1 MEEKMRYYVLV
12 DRDYGTARIAEVEEE
27 ARYAC
32 VERHS
37 PDANERVELD
47 TASYEEAEECL
58 NKALKELEENWK
70 PVYLVVSNNF
80 NAQVLCV
87 DNYTRY
93 DPVVKGAGYST
104 LHLDTESEGEAYKE
118 YEKLQD
124 WMDREIFINGIGDEY
139 QDRYSIDIGNI
150 YDFQDLSDLDLE
162 SFKEAVYQRA
172 EYLKNRIYAR
182 EGIVESD
189 EAEEYEVEEIEE
201 DAFEYMDSSIEREG
215 ETEEP
220 IHHNEEDIPDWEED
234 DLLIEDCDEDD
245 YLEE

>member
-1 MEEKMRYYVLV
+1 MMERMEDSKRYYVLV
-12 DRDYGTARIAEVEEE
+12 DRSFGTARIAEVEEE

-104 LHLDTESEGEAYKE
+104 LHLDTESEEEAYKE
-118 YEKLQD
+118 YESIQD
-124 WMDREIFINGIGDEY
+124 WMDKDLFINDIRDEY

-150 YDFQDLSDLDLE
+150 YEFNDLSGLDLE

-172 EYLKNRIYAR
+172 EYLKNRIYSR
-182 EGIVESD
+182 EGISGIED
-189 EAEEYEVEEIEE
+189 EDEEEIDDD
-201 DAFEYMDSSIEREG
+201 DAFEYVDSSIEREG
-215 ETEEP
+215 ETEA

-234 DLLIEDCDEDD
+234 DELLDDWEED
-245 YLEE
+245 EEE